1 MPVSKAQQKAVN
13 KYVKENYDR
22 VLLTMPKGQRA
33 TIKAHAEANG
43 ESVNA
48 FIGRAIDETMAR
60 DNAAPTEPVEGP
72 GLHARE
78 QKLRRILSK
87 HGLHLKKPRKGG
99 GYIVEGDGERSF
111 NTFEELEAFAE
122 KL

>member
-1 MPVSKAQQKAVN
+1 MPVSKSQ
-13 KYVKENYDR
+13 
-22 VLLTMPKGQRA
+22 QRA
-33 TIKAHAEANG
+33 TNRYIEKAYDRINLTVPKGRKEIIRAFAESRG
-43 ESVNA
+43 ESVNG
-48 FIGRAIDETMAR
+48 FIGRAIDEAMAR